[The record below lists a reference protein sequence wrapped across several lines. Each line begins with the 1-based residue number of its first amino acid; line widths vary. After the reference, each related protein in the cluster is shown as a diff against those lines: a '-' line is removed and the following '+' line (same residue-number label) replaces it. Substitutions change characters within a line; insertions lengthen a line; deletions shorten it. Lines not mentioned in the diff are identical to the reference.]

1 MRRSVLFFALALL
14 CFMTT
19 GAEAVNWKVVQLQST
34 PSRDQLLAT
43 CRREGGHYAEGPGSY
58 SCSKQCTSNQ
68 GCSVECKDGSGCKGR
83 TPARVFPTGGVTD
96 LGGILNAGTAGR
108 AVTR

>member
-14 CFMTT
+14 CFMSN
-19 GAEAVNWKVVQLQST
+19 GAEAINWKVVQLQST

-43 CRREGGHYAEGPGSY
+43 SRSEGGHYAEGAGSY
-58 SCSKQCTSNQ
+58 SCTKQCTNNA

-83 TPARVFPTGGVTD
+83 APARVFPTGGVTG
-96 LGGILNAGTAGR
+96 LTGILNPGAVGR